1 MTSEPSL
8 QGRLCLITGA
18 TRGLGRAV
26 ALRYAREGAHLILL
40 GRTPGALE
48 ELDDFVRA
56 LGAPQPV
63 LVAQDL
69 AEHDKLDA
77 LGAALFERFGK
88 LDVLVGNAAI
98 LGELSPIGHL
108 APVQWKGVF
117 DVNVTANYRL
127 LRSLDP
133 LLRRAEAGRV
143 IMVTD
148 RTPQHRAYWS
158 CYAASKA
165 ALETLTLAYAEEV
178 AKTTITANL
187 VSPPPM
193 ATRLRTKAFPGE
205 APNKQPAPE
214 MLTDIFVTLALS
226 HRSGEVVAA

>member
-1 MTSEPSL
+1 MTSNRSL

-18 TRGLGRAV
+18 TRGLGRAI
-26 ALRYAREGAHLILL
+26 ALRYAQEGAHLILL
-40 GRTPGALE
+40 GRTAGALE
-48 ELDDFVRA
+48 ALDDAVRA

-63 LVAQDL
+63 LIVQDL
-69 AEHDKLDA
+69 AEHEKLDA

-88 LDVLVGNAAI
+88 LDVLVGNAAV
-98 LGELSPIGHL
+98 LGELSPVGHL
-108 APVQWKGVF
+108 APLQWKGVF

-133 LLRRAEAGRV
+133 LLRRADSGRV
-143 IMVTD
+143 FMVTD

-165 ALETLTLAYAEEV
+165 ALETLTLAYAEEI
-178 AKTTITANL
+178 AKTAMTANII
-187 VSPPPM
+187 SPPPM

-205 APNKQPAPE
+205 SPSKQPAPE
-214 MLTDIFVTLALS
+214 SLTDNFVALV
-226 HRSGEVVAA
+226 RDKRNGEIVPA